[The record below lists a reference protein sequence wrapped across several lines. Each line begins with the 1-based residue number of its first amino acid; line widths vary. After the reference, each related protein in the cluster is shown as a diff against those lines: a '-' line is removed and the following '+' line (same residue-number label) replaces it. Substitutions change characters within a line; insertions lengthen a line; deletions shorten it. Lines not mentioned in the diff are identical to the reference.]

1 MSRRFRRFPSR
12 QLIFAGML
20 LVLFASRWGCDGAW
34 QRDHLSSA
42 ETLTEGVCRVVRV
55 IDGDTIIVQQ
65 IVQQEVAGSD
75 SSSAPRYQQ
84 ARVRLL
90 GMDTPETVKPNHPV
104 EPFGKQATA
113 FTKSFLAKG
122 QVYLRLDKRRID
134 RYDRLLAYVYV
145 EEAMLNEE
153 LLRAGLARVSIY
165 PGDSPTMSRLLRKAE
180 KEAQSAARGIWSHT
194 QQ

>member
-12 QLIFAGML
+12 QLILAGML
-20 LVLFASRWGCDGAW
+20 LVLFASRWGWDWAW
-34 QRDHLSSA
+34 QRDHLPSA
-42 ETLTEGVCRVVRV
+42 DTLTEGLCRVERV
-55 IDGDTIIVQQ
+55 IDGDTI

-75 SSSAPRYQQ
+75 SSSSPRYQRM
-84 ARVRLL
+84 RVRLL
-90 GMDTPETVKPNHPV
+90 GIDTPETVKPNHPV

-122 QVYLRLDKRRID
+122 QVHLRLDKRRID

-145 EEAMLNEE
+145 DEVLLNEE
-153 LLRAGLARVSIY
+153 LVRAGLARVSIY
-165 PGDSPTMSRLLRKAE
+165 PGDSPAMSRLFRNAE
-180 KEAQSAARGIWSHT
+180 IEAKSAARGIWSHS